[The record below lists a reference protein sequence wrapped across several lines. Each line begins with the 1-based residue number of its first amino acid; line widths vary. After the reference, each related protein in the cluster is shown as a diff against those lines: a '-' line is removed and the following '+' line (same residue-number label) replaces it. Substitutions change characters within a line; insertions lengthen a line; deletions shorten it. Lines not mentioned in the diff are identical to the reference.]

1 MGGVFSWL
9 RSTTPEPGL
18 EGELRESLDRPYNE
32 TPTCKDFP
40 RLALRVQIDNHGT
53 YVAVSEAKS
62 NRDAMETIVSQL
74 AEAFGENELAK
85 SALNKAEQELKKMS
99 DKPDWSK
106 YSAILLEELGGDKNR
121 IVKVTKCFHQ
131 NILLAGI
138 YALRTG
144 AMRDH
149 PFQDSRGK
157 DSWIIKV
164 ILKDEGVEVKH
175 KRKELLMNC
184 EGNFCWE
191 LSINYSRDMKNF
203 KSCALS
209 VSSINVDNDADR
221 KALRKSFGK
230 LYVGDD

>member
-1 MGGVFSWL
+1 MGFVFSWFK
-9 RSTTPEPGL
+9 SNTPEPGL
-18 EGELRESLDRPYNE
+18 EEELREGLDQPLNK

-40 RLALRVQIDNHGT
+40 RLALRVQIDNHGKKI
-53 YVAVSEAKS
+53 AVSEAKS
-62 NRDAMETIVSQL
+62 NKDAMETIVLQL

-85 SALNKAEQELKKMS
+85 SALDKAEQELKKMA
-99 DKPDWSK
+99 DTPDWSK
-106 YSAILLEELGGDKNR
+106 YSSILLNNLDGDESR

-138 YALRTG
+138 YALRSG
-144 AMRDH
+144 AMKDH

-175 KRKELLMNC
+175 IRKELLMNC
-184 EGNFCWE
+184 EGNFVWE
-191 LSINYSRDMKNF
+191 LSINYSNDMETF

-209 VSSINVDNDADR
+209 VSNVNVDNDADR
-221 KALRKSFGK
+221 KALRKCLGK

>member
-1 MGGVFSWL
+1 MGAVFSWFK
-9 RSTTPEPGL
+9 SATPEPGL
-18 EGELRESLDRPYNE
+18 EEELRESLAQPMDE

-40 RLALRVQIDNHGT
+40 RLALRVEINNHGN
-53 YVAVSEAKS
+53 VAVSEAKS
-62 NRDAMETIVSQL
+62 NKDAMETIVSQL
-74 AEAFGENELAK
+74 AEVFGEIELAK
-85 SALNKAEQELKKMS
+85 SALDKADQELTEMA

-106 YSAILLEELGGDKNR
+106 YSATLLHNLGGDKSR
-121 IVKVTKCFHQ
+121 IVKVIKCFHQ

-144 AMRDH
+144 AMRDQ

-164 ILKDEGVEVKH
+164 VLKDEGIEVKH
-175 KRKELLMNC
+175 IRKELLMNC
-184 EGNFCWE
+184 KGEFCWA
-191 LSINYSRDMKNF
+191 LSINYSKNMENF

-209 VSSINVDNDADR
+209 VSSVDVANDADR
-221 KALRKSFGK
+221 RAITKCLGK